1 MINLLSQAVAQAEVV
16 LQQVQLPNIARV
28 ILGLMTLDEYSK
40 SYARFYKYY
49 SLPGQPVNHH
59 LVGMLL
65 GLLGAGDVSDQV
77 GRILHPAG
85 EGSLGLHVLGA
96 EGVAAPQGRKLRND
110 LNVII
115 AISGVVAILGT
126 ESKIFI
132 NHQQLTKVEEEK
144 DLI

>member
-1 MINLLSQAVAQAEVV
+1 MAQAEVV

-28 ILGLMTLDEYSK
+28 ILGFISLDEYSK

-49 SLPGQPVNHH
+49 SSPGQPVNHH

-77 GRILHPAG
+77 GRILYPAG

-96 EGVAAPQGRKLRND
+96 KGVAAPQGRKLRND

-115 AISGVVAILGT
+115 TISGVVAILGT

>member
-1 MINLLSQAVAQAEVV
+1 MNLNEH
-16 LQQVQLPNIARV
+16 
-28 ILGLMTLDEYSK
+28 SK
-40 SYARFYKYY
+40 SYARFYRYY

-59 LVGMLL
+59 LVGVLL

-96 EGVAAPQGRKLRND
+96 EGVAAPQGRKLRD
-110 LNVII
+110 DFNVII
-115 AISGVVAILGT
+115 TISGVVAILGT

-132 NHQQLTKVEEEK
+132 NHQQLTKVEKEK
-144 DLI
+144 NAI